1 MDQAIPLD
9 LRTLAPLRA
18 RIAEWRT
25 TRTHRGAAMPA
36 ALWASAVDAARRH
49 GLAATARALGIDYGS
64 LKRRLVA
71 AAPGPGTGTFLDLG
85 IAAPCGLGACAI
97 VIDGPRGRRLRLE
110 VPDLRGAD
118 LLAIVQAAWSD
129 AG

>member
-9 LRTLAPLRA
+9 LMTLAPLRA

-25 TRTHRGAAMPA
+25 TRTHRGAAMPPV
-36 ALWASAVDAARRH
+36 LWAAAVDAARRH
-49 GLAATARALGIDYGS
+49 GLAATARALRLDYGS

-71 AAPGPGTGTFLDLG
+71 AAPGPAAATFLDLG
-85 IAAPCGLGACAI
+85 VAAPGGLGACAI
-97 VIDGPRGRRLRLE
+97 VIDGPRGRRLHLE
-110 VPDLRGAD
+110 VSDLRGAD
-118 LLAIVQAAWSD
+118 LVAIVQAAWSD